1 MSEFTPLTSALGG
14 MLIGLAAVLTMGLL
28 GRIAGISGMIGGLLP
43 PYSGRAAA
51 AGEQG
56 WRLAF
61 LAGMIASPLVL
72 LAATGSLPQI
82 EIPVS
87 LPMLAIGGLLAG
99 IGVSYAKG
107 RPSGHG
113 VCGMARLSV
122 RSIAATAT
130 FMATTA
136 VTVFLIRHVFGA

>member
-1 MSEFTPLTSALGG
+1 MSEFTPFTSALGG
-14 MLIGLAAVLTMGLL
+14 MLIGLSAVLTMGLL

-43 PYSGRAAA
+43 PYSGGAAA
-51 AGEQG
+51 AGERG

-72 LAATGSLPQI
+72 LVATGSLPEI
-82 EIPVS
+82 EVPVS
-87 LPMLAIGGLLAG
+87 LPMLAVGGLIAG
-99 IGVSYAKG
+99 VGVSYANG
-107 RPSGHG
+107 CPSGHG

-122 RSIAATAT
+122 RSIAATLT

-136 VTVFLIRHVFGA
+136 VTVFLVRHVFGA

>member
-28 GRIAGISGMIGGLLP
+28 GRIAGISGMIGGLFP
-43 PYSGRAAA
+43 PYSGGAAA
-51 AGEQG
+51 ADERG

-82 EIPVS
+82 EVPVS
-87 LPMLAIGGLLAG
+87 LPMLAIGGLIAG
-99 IGVSYAKG
+99 IGVSYANG
-107 RPSGHG
+107 CPSGHG
-113 VCGMARLSV
+113 VCGMARFSV
-122 RSIAATAT
+122 RSIVATLT

-136 VTVFLIRHVFGA
+136 VTVFLVRHVLGA